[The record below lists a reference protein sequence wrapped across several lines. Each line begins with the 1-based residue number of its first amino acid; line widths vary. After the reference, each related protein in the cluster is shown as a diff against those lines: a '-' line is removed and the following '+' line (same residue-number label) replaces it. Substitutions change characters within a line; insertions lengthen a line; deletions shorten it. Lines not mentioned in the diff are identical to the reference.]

1 MKQRRVD
8 RDLPALTVLALLL
21 TGPRHTYEM
30 HRMMIDTH
38 KDFVTG
44 LPRSMYHAVDRLV
57 RDELIGVQETAR
69 DGGRPERTVY
79 ALTDAGRVELRTRVT
94 RLLANPDP
102 DATVF
107 VAALSFLGCL
117 PSDEAAE
124 ALRTRSNLLAARIAR
139 LDEAASSIPST
150 LPRLLVIETE
160 YERHRLDAERSWV
173 NALVADIDSG
183 RLDWPDDVAALVD
196 LLPTGDEEAQ
206 MG

>member
-1 MKQRRVD
+1 MELRRVD

-57 RDELIGVQETAR
+57 RDELIDVHETTR
-69 DGGRPERTVY
+69 DGARPERTVY
-79 ALTDAGRVELRTRVT
+79 ALTDAGRLEVRERVT
-94 RLLANPDP
+94 RLLAHPDP
-102 DATVF
+102 DTTVF
-107 VAALSFLGCL
+107 VAALSFAGCL
-117 PSDEAAE
+117 PADEAAR
-124 ALRTRSNLLAARIAR
+124 ALRIRSNALAQRLTD
-139 LDEAASSIPST
+139 LDEVLASVQDT

-160 YERHRLDAERSWV
+160 YDRNRLHAECNWV
-173 NALVADIDSG
+173 DALVADIDSG
-183 RLDWPDDVAALVD
+183 HLTWPDDIGALVD
-196 LLPTGDEEAQ
+196 LLPTGEVGGR